1 LVFTELQFFNQT
13 QSSIR
18 RLLKAT
24 EVSFSNINLKE
35 VKKLEKSKTK
45 VTVIA
50 LILLLTVATFIIY
63 LPTVNA
69 YAFNLKTFA
78 FLTVSPNPIGV
89 GQTALIVMW
98 LDKLPPL
105 GVQGSWD
112 ASWANFLVTVTK
124 PNGDTQTLGP
134 FNSDPVGSRFATY
147 VPDQLGTFTFQMSFP
162 GQEVAAYDAY
172 YEASTSIKVELT
184 VQQEPILEYPPAQL
198 PTDYWQRPIEAE
210 NREWYEFSGNWLGTS
225 KQTFGASAYNSST
238 NGDTSGTFNPYTKA
252 PNTAHIVWTR
262 PLIFGGLIGG
272 EFGGT
277 GTSSYYTGREYESKF
292 TPPVIMQGRL
302 YYNQLIGATAHSA
315 VRYSAGVHCIDIRTG
330 EELWFKND
338 MLITNGQIYNY
349 KSPNQ
354 YGGIPYLWDMSGS
367 TWHMY
372 DAFTGDWILDIA
384 NATRGTIVMSPVGD
398 MLVYILNGQNN
409 WLTMWNSSAI
419 PAMLGG
425 PTGTEA
431 WQWRPPVG
439 KTLDWKD
446 GIEWNVTVPDVP
458 GSQRI
463 ALLGSDLIL
472 AIASSPETFAR
483 AASWQMEVTYDAKTG
498 EQLWVENRTFPTAT
512 TTWGLNAYMA
522 EGVIVEFIASEMEWY
537 GIDAYTGEKLWG
549 PTEPYTS
556 SWGMYQSGA
565 CIAYGKL
572 YSQVLP
578 GVYAYDLNTG
588 EQLWDFPAPSS
599 GLETAYGIFPFQQGG
614 FTIADGKLY
623 TGDTHSHTEP
633 LYRGAKLI
641 AIDTETGNQVWN
653 ISFWRSGWNNPP
665 VVADG
670 YLLANNGYD
679 NQIYCFG
686 KGLTDTT
693 VTASSK
699 VIAKGDTVLI
709 EGTVTD
715 QSPGNT
721 CLGIPAAGT
730 PAIADEYMTEWM
742 EYLYMQKPCPDLV
755 EGVEVVLETLD
766 PNNNFYEIGTVTS
779 DASGMFKLMWEPP
792 VPGEYTIIATFKGSE
807 SYWSSYTETA
817 IGVTEAPSPAG
828 PIEPE
833 PTEPIEA
840 PLISTEVAIILAAV
854 IVAVAV
860 ITGFWIIKKRK

>member
-1 LVFTELQFFNQT
+1 M
-13 QSSIR
+13 
-18 RLLKAT
+18 
-24 EVSFSNINLKE
+24 
-35 VKKLEKSKTK
+35 KKLQNKTK
-45 VTVIA
+45 IA
-50 LILLLTVATFIIY
+50 TITLILVLTVAALITY

-69 YAFNLKTFA
+69 YAFNFETFA

-89 GQTALIVMW
+89 GQTGLIIMW
-98 LDKLPPL
+98 LDKMPPL
-105 GVQGSWD
+105 GITGSWG
-112 ASWANFLVTVTK
+112 ASWANYTVTVTK
-124 PNGDTQTLGP
+124 PDGNTQTLGP

-147 VPDQLGTFTFQMSFP
+147 LPDQLGTYTFQMSFP
-162 GQEVAAYDAY
+162 GQTVAAHDAY
-172 YEASTSIKVELT
+172 YKPSTSPKVELT
-184 VQQEPILEYPPAQL
+184 VQQEPILGFPSAEL

-210 NREWYEFSGNWLGTS
+210 NREWYTISGNWLGTS
-225 KQTFGASAYNSST
+225 KRTFGASGYNASA
-238 NGDTSGTFNPYTKA
+238 NADTSGTFNPYTKA

-302 YYNQLIGATAHSA
+302 YYNQLLGATAHSA
-315 VRYSAGVHCIDIRTG
+315 VSYSAGVHCIDIRTG
-330 EELWFKND
+330 EELWFQND
-338 MLITNGQIYNY
+338 TLITNGQIYNY

-354 YGGIPYLWDMSGS
+354 YGGIPYLWDMSSS

-372 DAFTGDWILDIA
+372 DAFTGEWILDIA
-384 NATRGTIVMSPVGD
+384 NATMGNIVMSPVGD
-398 MLVYILNGQNN
+398 MLVYVLNGNQN
-409 WLTMWNSSAI
+409 WLAMWNSSAI

-425 PTGTEA
+425 PTGTAA

-463 ALLGSDLIL
+463 NLIGSGVIF
-472 AIASSPETFAR
+472 ATASSPETFAR
-483 AASWQMEVTYDAKTG
+483 AASWQMEVTYDMNTG

-512 TTWGLNAYMA
+512 TTWGLNAYMQD
-522 EGVIVEFIASEMEWY
+522 GIRVEFIASKMEWY
-537 GIDAYTGEKLWG
+537 GYNASTGKQIWG

-556 SWGMYQSGA
+556 AWGMYQSGA
-565 CIAYGKL
+565 AIAYHKL

-578 GVYAYDLNTG
+578 GVYAYNLDTG
-588 EQLWDFPAPSS
+588 ELLWEFPAPSS
-599 GLETAYGIFPFQQGG
+599 GYETAYGIFPFQQGG
-614 FTIADGKLY
+614 FTIADRKLY
-623 TGDTHSHTEP
+623 TGTTHSHTEP

-665 VVADG
+665 VIADG

-715 QSPGNT
+715 QSPGDT

-742 EYLYMQKPCPDLV
+742 EYLYMQKPCPMDV
-755 EGVEVVLETLD
+755 NGVPVKLEAFGEDGSYIEL
-766 PNNNFYEIGTVTS
+766 GTVTS
-779 DASGMFKLMWEPP
+779 NSYGDFAYEWTPP
-792 VPGEYTIIATFKGSE
+792 DEGLYTIMATFDGSD
-807 SYWSSYTETA
+807 SYWRSYDATYLSVGPA
-817 IGVTEAPSPAG
+817 EAPSG

-833 PTEPIEA
+833 PTEPSEA
-840 PLISTEVAIILAAV
+840 PFITTEIAIIIAV
-854 IVAVAV
+854 VVVAV
-860 ITGFWIIKKRK
+860 IGVVAFWMLRKRK

>member
-1 LVFTELQFFNQT
+1 MKV
-13 QSSIR
+13 QSNKI
-18 RLLKAT
+18 KTAT
-24 EVSFSNINLKE
+24 
-35 VKKLEKSKTK
+35 
-45 VTVIA
+45 IA
-50 LILLLTVATFIIY
+50 LILTLTVAPFITY
-63 LPTVNA
+63 VPTVNA
-69 YAFNLKTFA
+69 YAFNFNTFA

-89 GQTALIVMW
+89 GQTALIIMW
-98 LDKLPPL
+98 LDKMPPL

-112 ASWANFLVTVTK
+112 ASWADFTVEVTK
-124 PNGDTQTLGP
+124 PDGNTQTLGP
-134 FNSDPVGSRFATY
+134 FSSDPVGSRFATY
-147 VPDQLGTFTFQMSFP
+147 VPDQLGTYTFQMSFP
-162 GQEVAAYDAY
+162 GQAVPAYDAY
-172 YEASTSIKVELT
+172 YEPSTSPKVELT
-184 VQQEPILEYPPAQL
+184 VQQEPIQEYPPAEL

-210 NREWYEFSGNWLGTS
+210 NRDWYTFSGNWLGTS

-252 PNTAHIVWTR
+252 PNTAHIVWTK

-292 TPPVIMQGRL
+292 TPPIIMQGRL

-338 MLITNGQIYNY
+338 TLITNGQIYNY

-372 DAFTGDWILDIA
+372 DAFTGEWILDIA

-398 MLVYILNGQNN
+398 MLVYILNGNQN
-409 WLTMWNSSAI
+409 WLAMWNSSAI

-439 KTLDWKD
+439 STLDWND
-446 GIEWNVTVPDVP
+446 GIQWNVTVPDVP
-458 GSQRI
+458 GSQRLTLI
-463 ALLGSDLIL
+463 GSDVIF
-472 AIASSPETFAR
+472 AVASSPEGFAR
-483 AASWQMEVTYDAKTG
+483 AASWQMEVAYDQHTG

-522 EGVIVEFIASEMEWY
+522 EGVLVEFIASTMEWY
-537 GIDAYTGEKLWG
+537 GYDAYTGEKLWG

-572 YSQVLP
+572 LAQVLP

-599 GLETAYGIFPFQQGG
+599 GLETAYGIYPFQQGG

-633 LYRGAKLI
+633 LYRGAKLF
-641 AIDTETGNQVWN
+641 AIDTDTGKQVWN

-665 VVADG
+665 VIADG

-686 KGLTDTT
+686 KGLTATT

-699 VIAKGDTVLI
+699 VIKKGDTVLI

-730 PAIADEYMTEWM
+730 PAIADEDMTEWM
-742 EYLYMQKPCPDLV
+742 EYLYMQKSCPMEV
-755 EGVEVVLETLD
+755 NGVPVKLEAFGSD
-766 PNNNFYEIGTVTS
+766 GSYIEIGTITS
-779 DASGMFKLMWEPP
+779 NSYGDFAIEWTPP
-792 VPGEYTIIATFKGSE
+792 DEEMYTIMATFDGSN
-807 SYWSSYTETA
+807 SYWRSYDATYLSVGPA
-817 IGVTEAPSPAG
+817 AAPSG
-828 PIEPE
+828 PIQPEE
-833 PTEPIEA
+833 PTAAA
-840 PLISTEVAIILAAV
+840 PFITTEVAIIIAVVVIAV
-854 IVAVAV
+854 ICLVAFWV
-860 ITGFWIIKKRK
+860 IRKRK